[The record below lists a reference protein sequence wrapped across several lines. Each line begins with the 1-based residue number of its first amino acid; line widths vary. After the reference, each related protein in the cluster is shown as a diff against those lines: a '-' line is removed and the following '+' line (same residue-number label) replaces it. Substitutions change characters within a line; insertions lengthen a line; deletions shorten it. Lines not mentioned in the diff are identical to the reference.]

1 MTLFKKLSLLPMVFL
16 SCCGCTQQR
25 IFVFGKSEKMSSSL
39 LITTWWDKDKEIF
52 GITFINSSSIEEVFT
67 FSMSTT
73 NAEIY
78 DDFKTDGMIITFDNN
93 EEVPFDENGEY
104 KFINLVTFHI
114 GYKNFSE
121 RSKEI
126 LLNYPIDFNI
136 SYRHWV
142 FDAKNYKE

>member
-1 MTLFKKLSLLPMVFL
+1 MALFKKLSLLFVFL
-16 SCCGCTQQR
+16 SSCGCTQQR
-25 IFVFGKSEKMSSSL
+25 IYEFGKSEKLSRTL

-52 GITFINSSSIEEVFT
+52 GITFDNKSTFEEVFT

-73 NAEIY
+73 NSEIY

-104 KFINLVTFHI
+104 KFLDSATFHI
-114 GYKNFSE
+114 SYKNFSE

-126 LLNYPIDFNI
+126 LLNYRIDFNI
-136 SYRHWV
+136 SYRNWV
-142 FDAKNYKE
+142 FDAKNYNE